1 MRLLEVDNIA
11 VNFGGIRAVDG
22 ISLGADAAEIVSVIG
37 PNGAGKTTLFNLISR
52 IFEPSTGRIAFDG
65 REITGAR
72 PHQLAAMGIARTFQN
87 LELFESSTV
96 LENLLLGR
104 HIHRR
109 TSLLENLLFLP
120 KVRRAEV
127 ADRDEAERVIEA
139 LGLARIAHAPIVSL
153 SYGVR
158 KVVELA
164 RALCVRPRLL
174 MLDEPSSGLGAE
186 ETATMARWIND
197 VRTRLG
203 IAVIMIEHDMSLVN
217 EVSDR
222 VIALNQGRVIAEG
235 SATAVQNDPEVIRAY
250 LGG

>member
-1 MRLLEVDNIA
+1 MTLLAVENIA
-11 VNFGGIRAVDG
+11 VNFGGLRAVDDV
-22 ISLGADAAEIVSVIG
+22 SFATRAAEVLTIIG
-37 PNGAGKTTLFNLISR
+37 PNGAGKTTVFNLISR
-52 IFEPSTGRIAFDG
+52 VFETTAGHIAFDG
-65 REITGAR
+65 RDITRAR
-72 PHQLAAMGIARTFQN
+72 PHCLAAMGVARTFQN
-87 LELFESSTV
+87 LELFESGTV

-109 TSLLENLLFLP
+109 TTLVENLLFTRR
-120 KVRRAEV
+120 VRRAEL
-127 ADRDEAERVIEA
+127 ADRDEAGRVIEE
-139 LGLARIAHAPIVSL
+139 LGLVRYADTPIASL

-158 KVVELA
+158 KIVELA
-164 RALCVRPRLL
+164 RALCVQPRLL

-203 IAVIMIEHDMSLVN
+203 IAVLMIEHDMSLVN

-222 VIALNQGRVIAEG
+222 VIALNQGRIIAEG
-235 SATAVQNDPEVIRAY
+235 SAAAVQNDPEVVRAY